1 MKWKAGIAGGEL
13 GVQRDMVVVVQLL
26 NYVQLNGELPT
37 TSHCLSCFLVIE
49 VGILAEH
56 MAVQTDYISP

>member
-37 TSHCLSCFLVIE
+37 TSHCLSYFLVIE
-49 VGILAEH
+49 VRILAEH